1 MRSMLCILSIAGVL
15 TSVAPVHAQ
24 STASGQPLFE
34 DRAEA
39 YHAFMLGRSLEGA
52 GDIDGAVA
60 AYERAAELDPA
71 ASDIWAEL
79 AALYNRRNRPDEAIA
94 AGNAALERDPDNAE
108 AHRTL
113 GFVFAARAGARSGP
127 AQDDVDRAV
136 DHLERARDQLTADAG
151 LSLTLGRLY
160 VTTQQSAKA
169 IEVLN
174 ELLDAEPR
182 FTEALVLLGQAHE
195 TQGDWVEAAAA
206 YERAVTRSPRRTR
219 YRRQLANA
227 LLNAGQP
234 DRALEVVRELVRVR
248 PDDAGGWY
256 SLSELELELENYDEA
271 EAAAQRLVEIEPDN
285 LRGAYMLSRVL
296 GAQREYQGMVDA
308 LEPAVRR
315 AREGEIAPSQLANL
329 LQRLSVAHRQLG
341 DHDAAID
348 RLREALDLTPS
359 NLGLQAQLAQ
369 VYLDARRLDEA
380 VAVVSRA
387 QQENPGNL
395 ALLRI
400 EAQTLSVRGEV
411 GAAVAVL
418 ERALSQHEDQPG
430 AHVALADM
438 YSQHDR
444 VDDAVRV
451 LEAAEARFPENTLVV
466 FQLGAVF
473 ERGQR
478 YREAEGA
485 FRRALD
491 RDPEDAATLNYL
503 GYMLAERGERL
514 DESVDLIQRALVLD
528 PNNGSYLDSLGW
540 AYLKQNRLE
549 LAERPLRQASDQL
562 RRNSVVQDHLGDLLF
577 RLERYAEAISA
588 WERALAG
595 DGDTVDLSVIQNK
608 IRDSQ
613 ARLPR

>member
-1 MRSMLCILSIAGVL
+1 MRSILCTLSIAGLL
-15 TSVAPVHAQ
+15 TSVAFAEAQ
-24 STASGQPLFE
+24 SPASGQPLFE

-39 YHAFMLGRSLEGA
+39 YHAFVLGRSLEGV

-79 AALYNRRNRPDEAIA
+79 AALYARRNRHDEAVA

-113 GFVFAARAGARSGP
+113 GLVFAARAGARSGP

-136 DHLERARDQLTADAG
+136 DHLERAREQLTTDAG

-160 VTTQQSAKA
+160 VTARESAKA

-174 ELLDAEPR
+174 ELLDADPR
-182 FTEALVLLGQAHE
+182 FTEALVLLARAHE
-195 TQGDWVEAAAA
+195 TEGDWGQAAAA
-206 YERAVTRSPRRTR
+206 YERAVARSPRTR

-227 LLNAGQP
+227 LLNAGQS
-234 DRALEVVRELVRVR
+234 DRALEVLRELVRVR
-248 PDDAGGWY
+248 PGDAGGWY
-256 SLSELELELENYDEA
+256 LLSDLELELENYDEA
-271 EAAAQRLVEIEPDN
+271 EAAAQQLIEVEPDGI
-285 LRGAYMLSRVL
+285 RGAYMLSRVL
-296 GAQREYQGMVDA
+296 GALREYQGMVDA

-315 AREGEIAPSQLANL
+315 AREGEIAPSQIASL
-329 LQRLSVAHRQLG
+329 LQRLSVAHQQLG

-348 RLREALDLTPS
+348 RLREAINLTPS

-369 VYLDARRLDEA
+369 VYLDAERVDEA

-387 QQENPGNL
+387 QLENPGNL
-395 ALLRI
+395 MLMRI
-400 EAQTLSVRGEV
+400 EAETLSARGEV
-411 GAAVAVL
+411 DDALAVL
-418 ERALSQHEDQPG
+418 ERALSQHEDQPV
-430 AHVALADM
+430 AHVALASM
-438 YSQHDR
+438 FSQHDR
-444 VDDAVRV
+444 VDEAVRV
-451 LEAAEARFPENTLVV
+451 LEAAEARFPDNTIVV

-514 DESVDLIQRALVLD
+514 DESVDLIQRALLLD

-562 RRNSVVQDHLGDLLF
+562 RRNSVVQDHMGDLLF

-595 DGDTVDLSVIQNK
+595 DGDAVDQSVIQGK

-613 ARLPR
+613 ARLAR

>member
-1 MRSMLCILSIAGVL
+1 MRFILCTLSFAGAL
-15 TSVAPVHAQ
+15 ISVAPAHAQ
-24 STASGQPLFE
+24 SAASGQPLFE

-39 YHAFMLGRSLEGA
+39 YHAFVLGRSFEGA
-52 GDIDGAVA
+52 GDFDGAVA
-60 AYERAAELDPA
+60 AYERAAALDPA

-79 AALYNRRNRPDEAIA
+79 AALYARQNRPDEAVA
-94 AGNAALERDPDNAE
+94 AGNAALDRDPDNAE

-113 GFVFAARAGARSGP
+113 GLVFAARAGARSGP

-136 DHLERARDQLTADAG
+136 NHLERAREQLTADAG

-160 VTTQQSAKA
+160 VTTRESAKA

-174 ELLDAEPR
+174 ELLDGEPR
-182 FTEALVLLGQAHE
+182 VAEALVLLAQAHE
-195 TQGDWVEAAAA
+195 TQGDWVAAAAA
-206 YERAVTRSPRRTR
+206 YERAVALSPRTR

-227 LLNAGQP
+227 LRSAGRP
-234 DRALEVVRELVRVR
+234 DRALDVLRELVQVR
-248 PDDAGGWY
+248 PGDAGGWY
-256 SLSELELELENYDEA
+256 SLSNLELELENYDEA
-271 EAAAQRLVEIEPDN
+271 EAAAQRLIEIEPDG

-315 AREGEIAPSQLANL
+315 AREGEIAPSQFASL
-329 LQRLSVAHRQLG
+329 LQRLSVAQRQLG
-341 DHDAAID
+341 DHEAALD
-348 RLREALDLTPS
+348 SLREASGLTPS

-369 VYLDARRLDEA
+369 AYLDAGQLDRA

-387 QQENPGNL
+387 QQGNPNNL
-395 ALLRI
+395 ALMRI
-400 EAQTLSVRGEV
+400 EAQTLSARGEE

-418 ERALSQHEDQPG
+418 ERALSQHEDQPV
-430 AHVALADM
+430 AHFALANLF
-438 YSQHDR
+438 SQHDR

-451 LEAAEARFPENTLVV
+451 LEAAEARFPDNSVVV

-485 FRRALD
+485 FRRALE
-491 RDPEDAATLNYL
+491 RNPEDAATLNYL

-514 DESVDLIQRALVLD
+514 DESVKLIQRALELD

-549 LAERPLRQASDQL
+549 LAEPPLRQASNQL

-595 DGDTVDLSVIQNK
+595 DGDAVDPLVIQGK

-613 ARLPR
+613 ARLAR

>member
-1 MRSMLCILSIAGVL
+1 MRFMPCALSFVSILI
-15 TSVAPVHAQ
+15 SVAPAHAQ
-24 STASGQPLFE
+24 SAASGQPPFE
-34 DRAEA
+34 DRAAA
-39 YHAFMLGRSLEGA
+39 YHAFVLGRSFEGA
-52 GDIDGAVA
+52 GDIDGAVG
-60 AYERAAELDPA
+60 AYERAADLDPA

-79 AALYNRRNRPDEAIA
+79 AGLYARQSRPDEAVA
-94 AGNAALERDPDNAE
+94 AGNAALDRDPDNAE

-113 GFVFAARAGARSGP
+113 GLVFAARAGARSGP

-136 DHLERARDQLTADAG
+136 NHLERAREQLTADAG

-160 VTTQQSAKA
+160 VTTRESAKA

-174 ELLDAEPR
+174 ELLDTEPR
-182 FTEALVLLGQAHE
+182 FAEALVLVAQAHE
-195 TQGDWVEAAAA
+195 TQGDWVSAAAA
-206 YERAVTRSPRRTR
+206 YERAVALSPRTR

-227 LLNAGQP
+227 LQNAGQP
-234 DRALEVVRELVRVR
+234 DRALEVLREVVQVR
-248 PDDAGGWY
+248 PGDAGGWY
-256 SLSELELELENYDEA
+256 SLSNLELEFEHFDEA
-271 EAAAQRLVEIEPDN
+271 ELAAQRLIEIEPDG

-296 GAQREYQGMVDA
+296 GAQRDYQGMVDA

-315 AREGEIAPSQLANL
+315 AREGEIAPSQFASL

-341 DHDAAID
+341 DHEAAID
-348 RLREALDLTPS
+348 SLREAIDLTPS

-369 VYLDARRLDEA
+369 AYLDAGQLDEA
-380 VAVVSRA
+380 VAVVSLA
-387 QQENPGNL
+387 QRESPSNL
-395 ALLRI
+395 ALMQI
-400 EAQTLSVRGEV
+400 EAQTLSARGDE

-418 ERALSQHEDQPG
+418 ERALSQHEDQPV
-430 AHVALADM
+430 AHFALANM
-438 YSQHDR
+438 FSQQDR

-451 LEAAEARFPENTLVV
+451 LEAAEARFPDNTVVV

-491 RDPEDAATLNYL
+491 LNPDDAATLNYL

-514 DESVDLIQRALVLD
+514 DESVELIQRALELD

-540 AYLKQNRLE
+540 AYVKQNRLE
-549 LAERPLRQASDQL
+549 LAEPPLRQASDQL

-595 DGDTVDLSVIQNK
+595 DGDAVDPLVIQGK

-613 ARLPR
+613 ARLAR

>member
-1 MRSMLCILSIAGVL
+1 MRSILCTLSVAGVL
-15 TSVAPVHAQ
+15 ISVAPARAQ
-24 STASGQPLFE
+24 TPASGPPLFE

-39 YHAFMLGRSLEGA
+39 YHAFVLGRSLEGA

-79 AALYNRRNRPDEAIA
+79 AALYARRNRPDEAIA

-113 GFVFAARAGARSGP
+113 GLVFAARAGARSGP
-127 AQDDVDRAV
+127 AQDVVDRAI
-136 DHLERARDQLTADAG
+136 DHLERARDQLPGDAG

-160 VTTQQSAKA
+160 VTTRESAKA
-169 IEVLN
+169 IEVLT

-182 FTEALVLLGQAHE
+182 FTEALLLLGQAHE
-195 TQGDWVEAAAA
+195 MQGDWVAAAAA
-206 YERAVTRSPRRTR
+206 YERAATQSPRRTR
-219 YRRQLANA
+219 YRRRLANA

-234 DRALEVVRELVRVR
+234 DRALEVLRELVRVR
-248 PDDAGGWY
+248 PGDAGGWY
-256 SLSELELELENYDEA
+256 LLSDLELEFKHYDEA
-271 EAAAQRLVEIEPDN
+271 EAAAQRLIEVEPDG

-315 AREGEIAPSQLANL
+315 AREGDIAPNQIASL

-369 VYLDARRLDEA
+369 VYLDAGRLDEA

-400 EAQTLSVRGEV
+400 EAQTLSARGEV

-418 ERALSQHEDQPG
+418 ERALSRHEDQPV

-444 VDDAVRV
+444 IDDAVRV
-451 LEAAEARFPENTLVV
+451 LEAAEARFPENTVVV

-478 YREAEGA
+478 YREAEEA

-491 RDPEDAATLNYL
+491 RDPDDAATLNYL

-549 LAERPLRQASDQL
+549 LAERPLRQASAQL

-595 DGDTVDLSVIQNK
+595 DGDTVDLSVIQSK

-613 ARLPR
+613 GRLAR